1 MTAVRDLRRGVIWLS
16 SGLLLFVAAPQAEAD
31 RDREV
36 RLAELDAKCEQARE
50 WKLALLRAQ
59 FVEECVREK
68 HYSTRREC
76 EVFYADYG
84 ARSGN
89 RAPLYYDLPE
99 CVEAYDFQNGQR
111 RR

>member
-1 MTAVRDLRRGVIWLS
+1 MTAVRKLRRGAIWIL
-16 SGLLLFVAAPQAEAD
+16 SGLLLFVAAQQAEAD
-31 RDREV
+31 RDRET
-36 RLAELDAKCEQARE
+36 RQAELDARCEQARE
-50 WKLALLRAQ
+50 RKLAPLRAQ

-76 EVFYADYG
+76 EVFYGDYG

-99 CVEAYDFQNGQR
+99 CVEAYDFQNSQR